1 MIVNNFKFTYLTNI
15 EQLYCS
21 GLTGAYIP
29 KKGERPYTNDIQV
42 YKDNF
47 NGS

>member
-1 MIVNNFKFTYLTNI
+1 MFNRFEFIYLTNV

-21 GLTGAYIP
+21 GLTGAHIS
-29 KKGERPYTNDIQV
+29 KKGERPYINNIQI

-47 NGS
+47 NGN